1 MRAWRS
7 ALKRWAKNALTKR
20 TQQVLETK
28 GTSISRFA
36 VFRFREGRGAG
47 SNSSSTVWR
56 RASENA

>member
-28 GTSISRFA
+28 GTSISPFA

-47 SNSSSTVWR
+47 SNSSSTV
-56 RASENA
+56 